1 MNQHLMF
8 YVEYG
13 SRIIRNGYVLEEEEE
28 EEEEALRGEWLT

>member
-1 MNQHLMF
+1 MNQHLVF

-13 SRIIRNGYVLEEEEE
+13 SRIVRNGYALEEE